1 MGRGNLFWGVIL
13 IIGGSLLLLDNLG
26 LLNVNVWSLIWPLF
40 LIGLGVRALWGAVAA
55 RQSPR
60 DEQAAIPLEGAASAR
75 VRVHHGAGRLDIH
88 SGAGPDEL
96 AAGTFGGGLDYRARR
111 AGETLEVDM
120 HVRESFTFP
129 WMWGPGRSL
138 DWSFGLNSGIPLS
151 LELKTGASES
161 RLELADLRVTD
172 LRLETGASATRITL
186 PANAGRT
193 RAEIRAGAASVE
205 LQVPPGVAA
214 RIRIRGGLS
223 SANVDAARFPRMGD
237 VYQSQDYHTAANT
250 ADIDIE
256 TGVGSVRIY

>member
-1 MGRGNLFWGVIL
+1 
-13 IIGGSLLLLDNLG
+13 
-26 LLNVNVWSLIWPLF
+26 
-40 LIGLGVRALWGAVAA
+40 
-55 RQSPR
+55 
-60 DEQAAIPLEGAASAR
+60 
-75 VRVHHGAGRLDIH
+75 
-88 SGAGPDEL
+88 
-96 AAGTFGGGLDYRARR
+96 
-111 AGETLEVDM
+111 M

-161 RLELADLRVTD
+161 RLDLADLLVTD
-172 LRLETGASATRITL
+172 LRLETGASATQINL
-186 PANAGRT
+186 PAKAGRT

>member
-60 DEQAAIPLEGAASAR
+60 DEKAAIPLEGAASAR
-75 VRVHHGAGRLDIH
+75 VRIHHGAGRLDIH

-96 AAGTFGGGLDYRARR
+96 AAGTFGGGLDYSARR

-120 HVRESFTFP
+120 RVRESFTFP

-161 RLELADLRVTD
+161 RLDLADLRVVIIMYMREGAGEA
-172 LRLETGASATRITL
+172 LRRRSLSAAVGLTALATFLLGLFPGSLMGLATRSALTL
-186 PANAGRT
+186 FGK
-193 RAEIRAGAASVE
+193 
-205 LQVPPGVAA
+205 
-214 RIRIRGGLS
+214 
-223 SANVDAARFPRMGD
+223 
-237 VYQSQDYHTAANT
+237 
-250 ADIDIE
+250 
-256 TGVGSVRIY
+256 